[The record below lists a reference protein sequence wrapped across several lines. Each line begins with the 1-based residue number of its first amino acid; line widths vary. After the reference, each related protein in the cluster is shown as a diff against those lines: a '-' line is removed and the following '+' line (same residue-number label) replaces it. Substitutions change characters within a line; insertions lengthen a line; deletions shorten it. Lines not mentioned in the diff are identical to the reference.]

1 MATAGTLKVPEKSP
15 ALVQQEQVLA
25 QAAKATRDKLR
36 FEIAKQAI
44 SGIALHRPDKPAL
57 IAASAVA
64 IADAVLEALD
74 EPRV

>member
-1 MATAGTLKVPEKSP
+1 MATAGTLKVPEKQP
-15 ALVQQEQVLA
+15 EIDHARIA
-25 QAAKATRDKLR
+25 RDKDR
-36 FEIAKQAI
+36 AHKRYEIAKEAI

-64 IADAVLEALD
+64 IADALLEALD